1 MMNCFRAL
9 SVICAVAV
17 LVAGGA
23 EGAAAQNWGWDDGYR
38 RGPDQRPPYGEPGY
52 GGDRPVYGQP
62 GYGQPG
68 NGQPGN
74 GQPSA
79 YGQQPVYGQP
89 GYGSPPAP
97 AGVNP
102 RCHDL
107 ELQLTGGASPAS
119 ADQLPRIDAD
129 MRQADADFRRA
140 QGDADRAAC
149 YDDMFLFGRS
159 LKRTPHCV
167 DLDGQAQRAKAT
179 LAQLKAQRDAIMR
192 GSSPRGRH
200 DDIIAEL
207 ARNRCG
213 DQYSREYEF
222 AAQPQQFDLLVLQR
236 GGGARRSSAVPH
248 RAGGVELKGARPTGR
263 SACGN
268 AMAFI
273 SRSARPPP
281 RASSRRTRQSAIRN
295 ARHPRS
301 SIITAPIRTWS
312 KWSRCRGV
320 PYAQTPNAFRNRK
333 VYIRGC
339 SCNASEYSREEIAKS
354 EDALRTS
361 KRADASAGIS
371 KAPPAS
377 DAAFARRIGQA
388 VQNAPSQPQTPPG
401 QAAPSQAV
409 PLIRTQLA
417 AAGKRTLDP
426 RDRNATGPRQPR
438 AVAPAGSASLRRAA
452 GLRGSARPRTSVQR
466 IAELVETLEISA
478 AASSPRRRG
487 PI

>member
-1 MMNCFRAL
+1 MEMMNRFRAL

-23 EGAAAQNWGWDDGYR
+23 EGAAAQNWGWDDGYNR
-38 RGPDQRPPYGEPGY
+38 APDQRPPYGEPGY

-68 NGQPGN
+68 NSQPGN
-74 GQPSA
+74 GQPPA

-89 GYGSPPAP
+89 GYGSPPTP
-97 AGVNP
+97 PGVNP

-200 DDIIAEL
+200 DDIVAEL

-213 DQYSREYEF
+213 DQYSREYES
-222 AAQPQQFDLLVLQR
+222 QR
-236 GGGARRSSAVPH
+236 SRSSSIFSFFSAEEEPGESSRSTSSWWGGSGGGSAYRTLCVRECDGFYFPISTATTEGKFSEDEAKCHTQCAAPAELYYH
-248 RAGGVELKGARPTGR
+248 RTGEDVEQMVSL
-263 SACGN
+263 
-268 AMAFI
+268 
-273 SRSARPPP
+273 
-281 RASSRRTRQSAIRN
+281 
-295 ARHPRS
+295 
-301 SIITAPIRTWS
+301 
-312 KWSRCRGV
+312 RGV
-320 PYAQTPNAFRNRK
+320 PYAQMPNAFRNRK

-339 SCNASEYSREEIAKS
+339 SCNASEYSRDEIAKS

-401 QAAPSQAV
+401 QAAPSQA
-409 PLIRTQLA
+409 
-417 AAGKRTLDP
+417 
-426 RDRNATGPRQPR
+426 
-438 AVAPAGSASLRRAA
+438 APAQSA
-452 GLRGSARPRTSVQR
+452 P
-466 IAELVETLEISA
+466 
-478 AASSPRRRG
+478 SSPPPASAPWTPG
-487 PI
+487 IETPPAPANPAQ